1 MCPQLART
9 DPDCLFPL
17 QVITQGSGVITT
29 LTLSLV
35 WIVYSIIPQYL
46 LLHYTWIGRG
56 TTLRYAC
63 QIGFYISSLCAFCAI
78 ILLWLVYPK
87 TVRPHTPGCCS
98 GVLDDSCLVLAW
110 HRPFAHDCKVAVA
123 LTQLLQ
129 LGVFNGI
136 FCLVTHYSNAVSGR
150 TACRSGCS
158 MLCHILC

>member
-1 MCPQLART
+1 MCVTVCLPSLSKTSFLFIEGTMT
-9 DPDCLFPL
+9 DTLSIVL

-63 QIGFYISSLCAFCAI
+63 QVGFYISSLCAFCAI

-87 TVRPHTPGCCS
+87 TVSSFQPQNICS
-98 GVLDDSCLVLAW
+98 NSEMPSLHWESKLGNAW
-110 HRPFAHDCKVAVA
+110 GH
-123 LTQLLQ
+123 
-129 LGVFNGI
+129 
-136 FCLVTHYSNAVSGR
+136 
-150 TACRSGCS
+150 
-158 MLCHILC
+158 

>member
-1 MCPQLART
+1 MP
-9 DPDCLFPL
+9 

-46 LLHYTWIGRG
+46 LLHYTWVGRG

-87 TVRPHTPGCCS
+87 TVIPFTLCFLLCDDHSSVS
-98 GVLDDSCLVLAW
+98 GVNMVIYMHS
-110 HRPFAHDCKVAVA
+110 
-123 LTQLLQ
+123 
-129 LGVFNGI
+129 I
-136 FCLVTHYSNAVSGR
+136 S
-150 TACRSGCS
+150 
-158 MLCHILC
+158 